1 MLLSI
6 CPSARAELS
15 LKFSSQCTTSLAVS
29 YCDRRILRRFF
40 WVCETH
46 PCGGFLSHGRSPSHH
61 GFQWVLCSNDLDENW
76 GYPNDL
82 GNFYRLLVRHIQL
95 KMSVASPR
103 HSLYDLSCVG
113 HPALAMKS
121 STRSVDVVTL
131 LWRDQSVE
139 WTWPFSKVSATF
151 GNVPLPK
158 VRLAVSDVFRYAK
171 CFIDWEVVVLCRSDR

>member
-1 MLLSI
+1 MLHRTLRGGHSILLLLMLLSI

-46 PCGGFLSHGRSPSHH
+46 PCGGFLSHGGSPSHH

-82 GNFYRLLVRHIQL
+82 GNFYGLLVRHIQL

-131 LWRDQSVE
+131 L
-139 WTWPFSKVSATF
+139 
-151 GNVPLPK
+151 
-158 VRLAVSDVFRYAK
+158 
-171 CFIDWEVVVLCRSDR
+171 